1 MFLYEK
7 QFSLNLHVDFVVQL
21 DEIFLVKNFTRFF
34 HPNSTVTT
42 VK

>member
-21 DEIFLVKNFTRFF
+21 DEISLLQILQDF
-34 HPNSTVTT
+34 STLTLPWPL
-42 VK
+42 

>member
-21 DEIFLVKNFTRFF
+21 DEISLLQILQDF
-34 HPNSTVTT
+34 STLTLP
-42 VK
+42 